1 VVTGK
6 PPATQF
12 QSDLKGS
19 FACSSSQQL
28 NMERNALLLS
38 NLQYRAFGTDNSTS
52 FSVSGTQWILVINAF
67 KWLSNT
73 SDTKQHHSPVNS

>member
-1 VVTGK
+1 VTDK
-6 PPATQF
+6 PLATQF

-28 NMERNALLLS
+28 NIEGNALLLS

-52 FSVSGTQWILVINAF
+52 FSDSGTQ
-67 KWLSNT
+67 S
-73 SDTKQHHSPVNS
+73 